1 MLRVSNMFV
10 ILFALLVIGCA
21 STLPAKVQGI
31 VIIVESAGANC
42 KYLDNVN
49 GASGLYGKGIE
60 NARKEALKQA
70 LALGATHVVW
80 VPTDHGYGSTQVQGK
95 AYRCPK

>member
-1 MLRVSNMFV
+1 MFV
-10 ILFALLVIGCA
+10 ILFALLTIGCA
-21 STLPAKVQGI
+21 STLPVKVQGI
-31 VIIVESAGANC
+31 VITEESAVANC

-49 GASGLYGKGIE
+49 GASGLYGMFASKGIE

-80 VPTDHGYGSTQVQGK
+80 VPSDHGYGSTQVQGK
-95 AYRCPK
+95 AYHCPK